1 MKEGT
6 SIRSFKTKDGREVRL
21 RAPRWSDLDDLLNFV
36 NSLVEEGAEIGRN
49 KKITRTY
56 EIEYLTK
63 SLIEL
68 EKDKKIAIVAEVGS
82 KFAGQLEVQFPS
94 GAARHVGSLVI
105 SLKQNYRGL
114 GIGTEMMKEAE
125 IQSRRLGLKL
135 ITLEVFATNQRAIR
149 LYKRLGYDIVG
160 KIPKGFLKDNQY
172 IDKIIMVKDLYENE
186 NARK

>member
-1 MKEGT
+1 MKEDT
-6 SIRSFKTKDGREVRL
+6 PTRTYKTKDGREVTL
-21 RAPRWSDLDDLLNFV
+21 RAPRWSDLDNLLNFV
-36 NSLVEEGAEIGRN
+36 NSLVEEGVEIGCN
-49 KKITRTY
+49 KKITRAY
-56 EIEYLTK
+56 EAEYLAK

-68 EKDKKIAIVAEVGS
+68 GKDKKIAIVAEVGS

-125 IQSRRLGLKL
+125 VQSRRLGLKL
-135 ITLEVFATNQRAIR
+135 ITLEVFATNQGAIR

-172 IDKIIMVKDLYENE
+172 IDKIIMVKDLYEN
-186 NARK
+186 ARK